1 MASNHNKTLL
11 KDYDKLL
18 SEIEKASILISEQ
31 SNTIRMLKAEIND
44 MAGLLAKKDEQI
56 NILILEIERLKNN
69 NNKDSSNSSIPSSKN
84 GFKKVTNLEVTAC
97 KT

>member
-44 MAGLLAKKDEQI
+44 MAGLLAKKDEQMFFARKKCTKLQRKI
-56 NILILEIERLKNN
+56 HNIARKSTQKMCIFLL
-69 NNKDSSNSSIPSSKN
+69 
-84 GFKKVTNLEVTAC
+84 THC
-97 KT
+97 